1 MLIKEF
7 DIVNIL
13 LTMRQIKKVIKTDKK
28 ILKMKEATNKDDAKK
43 TIILNSS
50 GNEINQDENQ
60 FGNLIT
66 DREQNQISSQI
77 FTPDSR
83 QREHQFGSQITEREQ
98 NQFGFQIT
106 EREHEIVGQLGDVIQ
121 SQVG

>member
-50 GNEINQDENQ
+50 GNEIN
-60 FGNLIT
+60 
-66 DREQNQISSQI
+66 
-77 FTPDSR
+77 
-83 QREHQFGSQITEREQ
+83 
-98 NQFGFQIT
+98 
-106 EREHEIVGQLGDVIQ
+106 
-121 SQVG
+121 